1 MRTLI
6 VYYKQIAEIARAEL
20 YNPIQDE
27 NYPNK
32 VRLNEKSHM
41 DQVTTENGDLFMWLK
56 DQSKK
61 GILSAQVNIFAFIK
75 I

>member
-1 MRTLI
+1 MIFIYILLA
-6 VYYKQIAEIARAEL
+6 YYKQIAEIARNEL
-20 YNPIQDE
+20 YNPIEGE

-32 VRLNEKSHM
+32 VRLYEKSHM

-61 GILSAQVNIFAFIK
+61 RILSAQV
-75 I
+75 